1 MVQLIERH
9 QADASQI
16 VRAQQTSW
24 RPGESAGLLHDVAT
38 EDDLTAVC
46 ALIIRAALWIAM
58 PTSPARL
65 SATSPTCKP
74 MRTSATV

>member
-1 MVQLIERH
+1 
-9 QADASQI
+9 
-16 VRAQQTSW
+16 
-24 RPGESAGLLHDVAT
+24 
-38 EDDLTAVC
+38 VC